1 MVYFPAYIYLF
12 LRVIRTVFGTN
23 NPYIRMNP
31 DYFAAEMSGESTSV
45 GEAVRIVDSRRLF
58 EKAMKKVEELNRL
71 VDALIAMR
79 SSRS

>member
-1 MVYFPAYIYLF
+1 
-12 LRVIRTVFGTN
+12 
-23 NPYIRMNP
+23 MNP